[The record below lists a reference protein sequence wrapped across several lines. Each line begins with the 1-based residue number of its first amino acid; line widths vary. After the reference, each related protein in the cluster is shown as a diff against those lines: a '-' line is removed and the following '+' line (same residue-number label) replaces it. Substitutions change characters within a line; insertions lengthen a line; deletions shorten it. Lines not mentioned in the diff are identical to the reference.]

1 MQVWGR
7 RRKCIAP
14 TAAICFR
21 RNTPIA
27 RNAAEKFI
35 KYLTSEE
42 GLALYLEDN
51 TSPQIAV
58 RQSQADLSVSMFD
71 ESHDMKLFNTG
82 LEYAGYIDLTETF
95 ADQQTIIGQCFDEIW
110 HNDADIK
117 STLDGMVD
125 QLNSL
130 LAQ

>member
-1 MQVWGR
+1 MVLAFQAAVKT
-7 RRKCIAP
+7 RKQQK
-14 TAAICFR
+14 
-21 RNTPIA
+21 
-27 RNAAEKFI
+27 KFI

-58 RQSQADLSVSMFD
+58 RKSQADLSVSMFD
-71 ESHDMKLFNTG
+71 ENHDMKLFNTG
-82 LEYAGYIDLTETF
+82 LKYAGYIDLTETF
-95 ADQQTIIGQCFDEIW
+95 ADQQTIIGQYFDEIW

-117 STLDGMVD
+117 STLDSMAD
-125 QLNSL
+125 QLNGL

>member
-1 MQVWGR
+1 MMAHQAGSTFPEWYWYFKQLQKI
-7 RRKCIAP
+7 RKQ
-14 TAAICFR
+14 
-21 RNTPIA
+21 
-27 RNAAEKFI
+27 AEKFI

>member
-1 MQVWGR
+1 MLTFL
-7 RRKCIAP
+7 I
-14 TAAICFR
+14 
-21 RNTPIA
+21 
-27 RNAAEKFI
+27 EKFI